1 MINKGCDEN
10 MKKMK
15 MINQTLMMSFL
26 AVIATTSVVFPILSL
41 VQNKKQHKEF
51 MKEFKKNGS

>member
-41 VQNKKQHKEF
+41 AQNKKQHKEF

>member
-26 AVIATTSVVFPILSL
+26 AVIATTTVVFPILSL
-41 VQNKKQHKEF
+41 AQNKKQHKEF